1 MFNFNSNNRK
11 AKRAATRRS
20 APRRG
25 AASRLIS
32 SSLQSPASRLRSR
45 RGVLLLVVLSLLI
58 LFLMVGT
65 AFVILAKQSEKAA
78 KASGRGAEKSAQAA
92 ARGDLID
99 EVVRQLVRGTKNVN
113 SSIGPHSLLED
124 MYGNDGFKAAIA
136 NPKWA
141 DSLVAPSGANL
152 TRGQMLE
159 FTLAPG
165 TLVDMY
171 GNVNDGGGLPLRLSP
186 LDSAYNGQT
195 LTFLNGPAA
204 NRSTRIVG
212 YFARDNGGVPVYTFR
227 VMNVQLADG
236 SIITNPT
243 QLLSTVGPTRILV
256 NGRPFNG
263 TGAGFNP
270 WAADGTPKLNAEET
284 VGGAGPYPL
293 ALLPNAAFMQ
303 PSQVSLPGAS
313 MPPYFPLS
321 ALNIFD
327 YNGRGGADE
336 SYDAVDFQN
345 MALAYVP
352 ATTLVEEAQLGGPGL
367 SVRNGSMVLPSF
379 HRPELLNYWSN
390 LLGTGS
396 PLASNGMM
404 LRKVLLR
411 PNWIDHPDFT
421 GSNPE
426 FSMIPAARNAAND
439 MAKLQRMI
447 FGPWDV
453 DNDNDGVRDSVWID
467 VGLPVMAGPHGKL
480 VKPLAAILCIDM
492 DGRLNVNAH
501 GSLDLAQSYDS
512 DMTRLSDSM
521 QGMVPPLPGGVL
533 QLAGVNSSALPR
545 GLGFGPADVSLE
557 FVLDPGAFANVLRG
571 TGTIPGRYGPDGG
584 SNVKRAGLPGQLN
597 VLSRVS
603 KFGWPD
609 VIGTLSSFVTPPD
622 LLARYSVG
630 LNYFGQPM
638 FEANY
643 DQLDG
648 RALAASPY
656 EINLSR
662 KTAAGVEQALGQYAD
677 DAPFSVAE
685 LEAVLRVYD
694 ADSAKL
700 PSRLENLSGVRSNL
714 DRRLK
719 ITTDSF
725 DLPAPNVA
733 LPHELHDLVSTNVN
747 YARQPRSTAELI
759 EIRVRAALSLAP
771 FPMPL
776 TDPDDAAKVRNV
788 VRQLVAP
795 ELAAGERLNLNRPLG
810 NGADDNNNGVVDE
823 PGELTAGGMPTPV
836 WKDST
841 VAAIASFQTA
851 VFPPMATDFR
861 PAAGNLADPNPQP
874 VDVDHRQ
881 LLARH
886 LYVMELTL
894 AAGPTF
900 GNGTNAQADR
910 ELATRLAQW
919 AVNTVDFRD
928 ADNIMTGFEFDVN
941 PFNGWDVDGEL
952 NASSADNSHVER
964 GVVWGLER
972 PELVITE
979 TAAWHDRRTDDTGQA
994 DSYPPEDGYDSV
1006 YGTDDKDDKDYDQ
1019 LVRPRGALLV
1029 EVHNPWPSNPA
1040 AQADT
1045 HRKGAAGGGGPD
1057 MGVDLARKHDN
1068 SPPNQST
1075 GSPVWRMAIYK
1086 RNGVPADQAAL
1097 WDPDD
1102 PDPKKRPSDKMD
1114 RAVYFCGP
1122 QANFPDEAP
1131 NPSQLVPSFTS
1142 DLNPTNPTVP
1152 FVPPVRPGRFLVIG
1166 GADSRGGGV
1175 YELQLGDRSRRNN
1188 RTNTRRIELDTSV
1201 TAQHAVRMVDIDNNT
1216 MMEPTAAGPLMSLE
1230 APSEVAVQAATTM
1243 GPAYQGDSTRSFT
1256 DVAIIDHA
1264 IDQPGDRPVRRRLTI
1279 SEPAIGYPDD
1289 FPAIP
1294 PGSPRVSGAKWNEGA
1309 QEYRAEGAPRAID
1322 IPLDGPIGG
1331 GDKLRQYLPNEADWP
1346 FYLKPKYGY
1355 VSVAGGDPVLTQIRD
1370 PGSNADPGASYSFI
1384 YLQRLANPLLPWN
1397 PEPGHPR
1404 HQSNQVVNPYMTVD
1418 SSSVNL
1424 TVFNSRGTDTVGYE
1438 GQEEPVQLPP
1448 PKSPRPDGPSA
1459 NDPGGRFA
1467 SHERGHT
1474 EIAGANGGATNMPT
1488 LWKEET
1494 PSAERTQNPRRG
1506 IKLLTTP
1513 DGYLR
1518 NPRPGSPRQPPNLV
1532 KSGDTFTLVPR
1543 LSLGFLNRTFQD
1555 TAAAGEARKVK
1566 PKSPYEWL
1574 TWNNRPYASGNELML
1589 VPRLRSSQILKQFSN
1604 GEPLAAGGDPP
1615 SPYDNATGALDAKG
1629 AVVQTPQPAFAHLE
1643 NFFFQPPQTAGVEQ
1657 PAPRGTAAHLYRLLE
1672 YVHAPSLFAGTETW
1686 LNPQYFQATP
1696 ITDPADPRASLEA
1709 PFNTVSEFRDP
1720 GRVNVNTIAGSDV
1733 WKGLFHGRS
1742 KPDGSGDPKAHP
1754 GPDDDYFAAS
1764 RRGYGPPD
1772 SSEMLLE
1779 ATMPTLFANPFR
1791 SPDAGDLVPL
1801 SNMMHEGV
1809 DVTIQRRYLDAAG
1822 APTDRAMFAAE
1833 TNQSAQDSR
1842 RNSFHRYQP
1851 MTRLGSMITT
1861 RSNVYAVWVTIGYF
1875 EVEPAPPWTGTG
1887 AVNQADFNNDQN
1899 LYNRVYPDGY
1909 QFGKEDGVETGDIR
1923 RLRGFYILDRTIPA
1937 GFEPGADH
1945 NAEDVIRLR
1954 RRIE

>member
-1 MFNFNSNNRK
+1 
-11 AKRAATRRS
+11 
-20 APRRG
+20 
-25 AASRLIS
+25 
-32 SSLQSPASRLRSR
+32 
-45 RGVLLLVVLSLLI
+45 
-58 LFLMVGT
+58 
-65 AFVILAKQSEKAA
+65 
-78 KASGRGAEKSAQAA
+78 
-92 ARGDLID
+92 
-99 EVVRQLVRGTKNVN
+99 
-113 SSIGPHSLLED
+113 
-124 MYGNDGFKAAIA
+124 
-136 NPKWA
+136 
-141 DSLVAPSGANL
+141 
-152 TRGQMLE
+152 
-159 FTLAPG
+159 
-165 TLVDMY
+165 
-171 GNVNDGGGLPLRLSP
+171 LSP
-186 LDSAYNGQT
+186 LDNAYNGQL
-195 LTFLNGPAA
+195 LTFLSGPAR

-212 YFARDNGGVPVYTFR
+212 FIPPNTFR

-236 SIITNPT
+236 SIITDANIG
-243 QLLSTVGPTRILV
+243 QLGGARILV

-270 WAADGTPKLNAEET
+270 WADDDAPKLNAEE
-284 VGGAGPYPL
+284 VFGGVQGYPL
-293 ALLPNAAFMQ
+293 ALLPNAAFLL
-303 PSQVSLPGAS
+303 PSATINLPSGGPLPAGA
-313 MPPYFPLS
+313 MYFPPNTTGLGLPYTV
-321 ALNIFD
+321 A

-352 ATTLVEEAQLGGPGL
+352 ATTLVESALLGGPGL
-367 SVRNGSMVLPSF
+367 STRAGSMVLPSF
-379 HRPELLNYWSN
+379 HRPELLNYWNSE
-390 LLGTGS
+390 LS
-396 PLASNGMM
+396 SALASNAMM

-411 PNWIDHPDFT
+411 PNWIDHENFT

-426 FSMIPAARNAAND
+426 FSVLTSGQTNE
-439 MAKLQRMI
+439 KLQRMI

-480 VKPLAAILCIDM
+480 VKPLAAVLCIDM

-501 GSLDLAQSYDS
+501 GTLDLAEDFGANLTSIAN
-512 DMTRLSDSM
+512 SM
-521 QGMVPPLPGGVL
+521 SPLLASTGGVL
-533 QLAGVNSSALPR
+533 RLAGGGVTSNDMPR
-545 GLGFGPADVSLE
+545 GSGFGPADVSLKH
-557 FVLDPGAFANVLRG
+557 VLDPAIFQAVIRG
-571 TGTIPGRYGPDGG
+571 TPTVPGRYGPDGDP
-584 SNVKRAGLPGQLN
+584 NLRRAGLPGQLD
-597 VLSRVS
+597 VLTRVS
-603 KFGWPD
+603 KIGWPD
-609 VIGTLSSFVTPPD
+609 TMGGLSGFVTPPD
-622 LLARYSVG
+622 LRARYG
-630 LNYFGQPM
+630 LGVNDFGQPM

-643 DQLDG
+643 DQQDG
-648 RALAASPY
+648 WALLASPY

-662 KTAAGVEQALGQYAD
+662 KTAAGVEQALNQYAD

-685 LEAVLRVYD
+685 LERVLRIFD
-694 ADSAKL
+694 ADAVKL
-700 PSRLENLSGVRSNL
+700 PDRLRALTNATSDL

-733 LPHELHDLVSTNVN
+733 LPHELHDLVSTDPT

-759 EIRVRAALSLAP
+759 EIRVRAALGLAP

-776 TDPDDAAKVRNV
+776 NAPADATKVRNV

-810 NGADDNNNGVVDE
+810 NGVDDNQNGVVDE
-823 PGELTAGGMPTPV
+823 PGELTAGGAPTPV
-836 WKDST
+836 WKDPT
-841 VAAIASFQTA
+841 VAAMTAFQSA

-874 VDVDHRQ
+874 VAVDHRQ

-886 LYVMELTL
+886 LYVTSLTL

-900 GNGTNAQADR
+900 GNGTNAQTDR
-910 ELATRLAQW
+910 ELATRIAQW
-919 AVNTVDFRD
+919 AANTVDFRD
-928 ADNIMTGFEFDVN
+928 PDNIMTGFEFDVN

-952 NASSADNSHVER
+952 NDSSTDNSHAER

-979 TAAWHDRRTDDTGQA
+979 TGSWHDRRTDDTNLA
-994 DSYPPEDGYDSV
+994 DTYPPEDQYDNSMDHAKEPD
-1006 YGTDDKDDKDYDQ
+1006 TDYDQ
-1019 LVRPRGALLV
+1019 LVRPRGALLI

-1040 AQADT
+1040 AQTDT
-1045 HRKGAAGGGGPD
+1045 HRKGAANGAGPD
-1057 MGVDLARKHDN
+1057 MGVDLAALT
-1068 SPPNQST
+1068 PN
-1075 GSPVWRMAIYK
+1075 GNNPVWRMAIYK
-1086 RNGVPADQAAL
+1086 RNGVAPDQAAL

-1102 PDPKKRPSDKMD
+1102 PDPQKRPPGKMD
-1114 RAVYFCGP
+1114 RAVYMAGP
-1122 QANFPDEAP
+1122 NATFPDDTLQATDV
-1131 NPSQLVPSFTS
+1131 VPSFFNS
-1142 DLNPTNPTVP
+1142 LQNP
-1152 FVPPVRPGRFLVIG
+1152 VPPVRPGRFLVIG
-1166 GADSRGGGV
+1166 AGDERAPGV
-1175 YELQLGDRSRRNN
+1175 YQMQLGDRKGSRNPAAANRNN
-1188 RTNTRRIELDTSV
+1188 IRRIELHTNQADKNAVKLVDADNTTV
-1201 TAQHAVRMVDIDNNT
+1201 TET
-1216 MMEPTAAGPLMSLE
+1216 TAGAPLRLE
-1230 APSEVAVQAATTM
+1230 APSEQDVRNSTTM
-1243 GPAYQGDSTRSFT
+1243 TEAYPGDASLSFT
-1256 DVAIIDHA
+1256 DVAIIDQA
-1264 IDQPGDRPVRRRLTI
+1264 IDQPGDTPVRRRLTI
-1279 SEPAIGYPDD
+1279 SEPAIGYPDK
-1289 FPAIP
+1289 FRAATW
-1294 PGSPRVSGAKWNEGA
+1294 SEAS
-1309 QEYRAEGAPRAID
+1309 QEYRAQGAPMAID

-1331 GDKLRQYLPNEADWP
+1331 AAKLTQYMPDKTLWPSYLRAP
-1346 FYLKPKYGY
+1346 Y
-1355 VSVAGGDPVLTQIRD
+1355 VSVAGGDPVLTTIID
-1370 PGSNADPGASYSFI
+1370 PNAGNTVTNLGASYSFI

-1397 PEPGHPR
+1397 PEPGHR
-1404 HQSNQVVNPYMTVD
+1404 NHQSNLPVNPYLTVD
-1418 SSSVNL
+1418 STSANL
-1424 TVFNSRGTDTVGYE
+1424 TVFNSRGNDSGE
-1438 GQEEPVQLPP
+1438 EEPEQLPP
-1448 PKSPRPDGPSA
+1448 PNQPRA
-1459 NDPGGRFA
+1459 PGKPADAPRNLFA
-1467 SHERGHT
+1467 SHERGYT
-1474 EIAGANGGATNMPT
+1474 AGLAAGAVMPS
-1488 LWKEET
+1488 LWNEEL
-1494 PSAERTQNPRRG
+1494 PSGERN
-1506 IKLLTTP
+1506 
-1513 DGYLR
+1513 
-1518 NPRPGSPRQPPNLV
+1518 RPGRFNIQLKQAPQSRYFRGGNRLRLA
-1532 KSGDTFTLVPR
+1532 SRDNYWFNAVPYG
-1543 LSLGFLNRTFQD
+1543 SFGFLNRTFQD

-1686 LNPQYFQATP
+1686 LNPQYFQAAP

-1875 EVEPAPPWTGTG
+1875 EVEPAPAFDSSVHGS
-1887 AVNQADFNNDQN
+1887 QQ